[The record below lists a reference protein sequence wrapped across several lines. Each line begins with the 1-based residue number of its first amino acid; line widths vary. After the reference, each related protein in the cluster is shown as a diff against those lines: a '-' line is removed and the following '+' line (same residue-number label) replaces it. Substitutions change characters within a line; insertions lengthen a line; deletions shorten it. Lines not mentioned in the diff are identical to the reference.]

1 MNMRASNHRLHL
13 PVWWAAALLAAGV
26 AVSAHADKAVETTG
40 MLTPQAS
47 PSSAGM
53 AFRGGVVAGA
63 NPYGAEAGAK
73 ILEQGGNAIGAAVAV
88 TYAPYVGEAPSAGGG
103 GRGFL
108 VDLPGWTPGNVFNRN
123 AGKG

>member
-63 NPYGAEAGAK
+63 HPYRAEAGAK
-73 ILEQGGNAIGAAVAV
+73 ILRQGGNAIDAAVAV
-88 TYAPYVGEAPSAGGG
+88 THARYLGGPQSAGGG
-103 GRGFL
+103 RGGLIMSF
-108 VDLPGWTPGNVFNRN
+108 
-123 AGKG
+123 